1 MSYTEPEEADEA
13 TRRRTAAAERASRWR
28 RLIASP
34 FLDGHLVV
42 RPGSTRALRIP
53 AHHFAE
59 LAAAAASH
67 QPTPSWL
74 RAAVRQRWGLDMPTG
89 PVGESVLVRA
99 PSDYGFSRASW
110 EINLGCNFDCPH
122 CYLAAKQFAGL
133 TWEQKVKL
141 LDIMRDAGVLW
152 LQITGGEP
160 TIDRDFP
167 GAYRYAHSQGM
178 MLTVSTNASRLW
190 NRDILALFRDC
201 PPYRIVVSMYGATEE
216 TFDHF
221 TRRRGAWKSFKRGID
236 SGRAARLPLRLNM
249 IVTNETAHEA
259 DQMAAL
265 AEKWDIPHHAYT
277 NMTPTIYG
285 GPESLLAQS
294 TEHLRERKPFTGC
307 NAGVTFFHAD
317 PHGRVSICKV
327 GRDDQ
332 IDLMSEGIEGLRR
345 LPGISDKLMLRT
357 GGCEGCALSGT
368 CRVCR
373 PLAKQYQEA
382 KAPLINYCQ
391 HGLPKEKVSV

>member
-1 MSYTEPEEADEA
+1 MGYLQPEEAD
-13 TRRRTAAAERASRWR
+13 TAARLAASVERAQHWR
-28 RLIASP
+28 SLVVSP
-34 FLDGHLVV
+34 FLDGYVVV
-42 RPGSTRALRIP
+42 RPGSQVALRIP
-53 AHHFAE
+53 TDHYAALATAAE
-59 LAAAAASH
+59 TQEPAPA
-67 QPTPSWL
+67 WL
-74 RAAVRQRWGLDMPTG
+74 RAAVRERWGLEMPTG
-89 PVGESVLVRA
+89 PLAGAAIIRA
-99 PSDYGFSRASW
+99 ASDYGFSRASW

-122 CYLAAKQFAGL
+122 CYLAAKEFDGL
-133 TWEQKVKL
+133 SWEQKVQL

-167 GAYRYAHSQGM
+167 GAYRYAYSQGM

-190 NRDILALFRDC
+190 HRDILALFRDC
-201 PPYRIVVSMYGATEE
+201 PPYRLVVSMYGATEE
-216 TFDHF
+216 TFDQF

-236 SGRAARLPLRLNM
+236 AGRAAGLPLRLNL

-259 DQMAAL
+259 DRMAAL
-265 AEKWDIPHHAYT
+265 AEEWGIPHHAYT

-294 TEHLRERKPFTGC
+294 TEHLRERRPFAGC

-332 IDLMSEGIEGLRR
+332 IDLMSEGVEGLRR

-373 PLAKQYQEA
+373 PLAKQFQEA
-382 KAPLINYCQ
+382 KAPLGNYCQ
-391 HGLPKEKVSV
+391 HAESKKKASV

>member
-1 MSYTEPEEADEA
+1 MHE
-13 TRRRTAAAERASRWR
+13 
-28 RLIASP
+28 LIASP
-34 FLDGHLVV
+34 FLDGYLALRPGRQAGLRLPEHKYQELQAVV
-42 RPGSTRALRIP
+42 RADALPP
-53 AHHFAE
+53 AWFAE
-59 LAAAAASH
+59 EA
-67 QPTPSWL
+67 
-74 RAAVRQRWGLDMPTG
+74 RKIWGLDIRDRSARSTL
-89 PVGESVLVRA
+89 LVRE

-122 CYLAAKQFAGL
+122 CYLATKKFAGL
-133 TWEQKVKL
+133 SWEQKVRL

-167 GAYRYAHSQGM
+167 GAYRYAYSQGM

-190 NRDILALFRDC
+190 NRDVLRLFRDC

-216 TFDHF
+216 TFDQF
-221 TRRRGAWKSFKRGID
+221 TRRRGAWNTFKRGID
-236 SGRAARLPLRLNM
+236 AGRAAGLPLRLNL
-249 IVTNETAHEA
+249 IVTNETSHEA
-259 DQMAAL
+259 DPMAAL
-265 AEKWDIPHHAYT
+265 AEAWGIPHHAYT

-285 GPESLLAQS
+285 GGESLLAQS

-357 GGCEGCALSGT
+357 GGCEGCALSGS

-382 KAPLINYCQ
+382 KAPLASYCQ
-391 HGLPKEKVSV
+391 HGQSKKEMVKT